1 MLNLLQEFKNIIKKY
16 WKRERI
22 DCAVCG
28 GMANIQSRSKDIQR
42 RLQANG

>member
-1 MLNLLQEFKNIIKKY
+1 MLNLLQEFKNIIKVLEE
-16 WKRERI
+16 ERI

-28 GMANIQSRSKDIQR
+28 GMANSKVDQKDIE